1 MSRLWCRFLYDR
13 DTLVTVAFLAVILA
27 IPRRAFAWG
36 REGHQIIAIVAEH
49 YMRPEAAARVREL
62 LTPRPNAVRPHTGPE
77 SRAPSHRETGT
88 WHSIDIRDSK
98 IDLARECPSRL
109 MKNVL
114 AASDQVDDVLQR

>member
-1 MSRLWCRFLYDR
+1 MSRLGRPFLYDR
-13 DTLVTVAFLAVILA
+13 DIFVSVAYLAALLAV
-27 IPRRAFAWG
+27 PQGAFAWG
-36 REGHQIIAIVAEH
+36 REGHQIIVILAEH
-49 YMRPEAAARVREL
+49 YMRPETAARVREL

-77 SRAPSHRETGT
+77 SRAPSHRETGP